1 MGRRES
7 RFDRHWCLKSVC
19 WLLYFACMRA
29 FVCVYVCVRVCVRV
43 CDCVLIHLPH
53 GAMGSSVAADVA
65 AILTY
70 VRIYNVLYMYRRGA
84 DIVWL
89 IIV

>member
-29 FVCVYVCVRVCVRV
+29 FVCVCVCACVRAFV
-43 CDCVLIHLPH
+43 CVLIHLPH
-53 GAMGSSVAADVA
+53 GVMGSSVAADVA

-70 VRIYNVLYMYRRGA
+70 V
-84 DIVWL
+84 
-89 IIV
+89 